1 VTWVITGVK
10 WTLVVV
16 LLAIGAFYGAEEL
29 RLRHAASTAPG
40 TQTETLTFYYSTQLK
55 NGREQVYY
63 DQPQT
68 EVCVRAVFPHG
79 GRRPCWYARREPV
92 RRVSEL
98 GTNGRPALRSTVVPA
113 LVLA

>member
-1 VTWVITGVK
+1 MSRARRRRGTLDGVSRIIALARWAVVIGLVMLGVFY
-10 WTLVVV
+10 VV
-16 LLAIGAFYGAEEL
+16 EEL
-29 RLRHAASTAPG
+29 RL
-40 TQTETLTFYYSTQLK
+40 QTETLTFYYSTRLK

-92 RRVSEL
+92 RVIR
-98 GTNGRPALRSTVVPA
+98 
-113 LVLA
+113 

>member
-1 VTWVITGVK
+1 MSRGRRRRGTLDGVSRIVALARWAVVIGLVMLGVFY
-10 WTLVVV
+10 VV
-16 LLAIGAFYGAEEL
+16 EEL
-29 RLRHAASTAPG
+29 RL
-40 TQTETLTFYYSTQLK
+40 QTETLTFYYSTRLK

-92 RRVSEL
+92 RVIS
-98 GTNGRPALRSTVVPA
+98 
-113 LVLA
+113 